1 VATSWLVKCAY
12 AASGVALL
20 ALTGCGGG
28 SPDERYDGPPA
39 SGYEQPTPSSDLAGG
54 PAPATAPSDSLAGG
68 PRPVASM
75 QPIPN
80 PEDLPLEERRR
91 IYGPK
96 YDHLVYRPKAGGAPG
111 HHAGPP
117 LRSWRDESGKMVVA
131 MRPVANPEDM
141 SAAERKRVYG
151 NRYAPRAHAGPGGH
165 RRPAPASPG
174 PAPVVKPV
182 VKPSPVASAKP
193 PVAPAVVKTPAPTV
207 SAPPKPVAVAPAPA
221 APKPDTAEA
230 RLSALSA
237 AVGPEAR
244 SGSRLNIPE
253 NLAKGEESKVTLS
266 MPANLLDIIQREAA
280 KLGLV
285 KPARKAEV
293 SATLAGAGYSITP
306 SAAQTQ
312 ELKAGEAA
320 TFNWQVKPGE
330 GEKAPLKATVDGT
343 LTGQKAKPQTFGLAT
358 LEQEIAKIVE
368 PAASEARK
376 FGLPSLD
383 RLAIPG
389 LKPIRIGDTVIP
401 PGATT
406 AGIIAFIIALILIAL
421 ARGASSRKAREERR
435 RKFRTMTDQT
445 AMEPEGSTV
454 SPVVN
459 PMVAA
464 AGGFAA
470 GTAAMTFEP
479 RNSFTDSPSSP
490 EAEAP
495 PAAVYSEP
503 VSMTFAP
510 SADSQTPAP
519 AHTPAPALVF
529 DEVDYNPEVAP
540 PPTPQYVAYPGETHV
555 SPAARSD
562 SLHEP
567 A

>member
-1 VATSWLVKCAY
+1 VKSAY
-12 AASGVALL
+12 AASGLTLL

-39 SGYEQPTPSSDLAGG
+39 SGYEQPAAPGELAGG
-54 PAPATAPSDSLAGG
+54 PAPSSSPASSLAGG
-68 PRPVASM
+68 PRPAASM

-96 YDHLVYRPKAGGAPG
+96 YDKVVYRPKAGGAPG

-151 NRYAPRAHAGPGGH
+151 NRYAPSAHIGSGGR
-165 RRPAPASPG
+165 RRPAPAPT
-174 PAPVVKPV
+174 AKPVAAVKPAVPPAV
-182 VKPSPVASAKP
+182 VNSPAP
-193 PVAPAVVKTPAPTV
+193 PVAPA
-207 SAPPKPVAVAPAPA
+207 PKPVAVTPVPTVA
-221 APKPDTAEA
+221 APKTPATENK
-230 RLSALSA
+230 LTALSA
-237 AVGPEAR
+237 VVGPEVR
-244 SGSRLNIPE
+244 SGSRLNIPDT
-253 NLAKGEESKVTLS
+253 LAKGEEAKVTLS

-293 SATLAGAGYSITP
+293 SATLAGEGYTITP
-306 SAAQTQ
+306 NAAQTQ
-312 ELKAGEAA
+312 PLKAGEAA

-330 GEKAPLKATVDGT
+330 SEKSPLKASADGT
-343 LTGQKAKPQTFGLAT
+343 LTGQKNKPQTFGLAT
-358 LEQEIAKIVE
+358 LEQEVAKVVE
-368 PAASEARK
+368 PAASAARK
-376 FGLPSLD
+376 LGLPSLD

-389 LKPIRIGDTVIP
+389 LKPIRVGDTVIP
-401 PGATT
+401 PGAAT

-421 ARGASSRKAREERR
+421 ARGASAGKAREERR
-435 RKFRTMTDQT
+435 RKFRTMTDNSGV
-445 AMEPEGSTV
+445 EPETTHAPAAN
-454 SPVVN
+454 PVVN
-459 PMVAA
+459 PMLAA

-479 RNSFTDSPSSP
+479 RPGVEEVVSPPLVEAAP
-490 EAEAP
+490 EA
-495 PAAVYSEP
+495 VYVEP

-510 SADSQTPAP
+510 SSDPEPAAQSHSP
-519 AHTPAPALVF
+519 IPALVL

-540 PPTPQYVAYPGETHV
+540 PPAPQFVAYPGETHV
-555 SPAARSD
+555 PPATQSEP
-562 SLHEP
+562 LHEP